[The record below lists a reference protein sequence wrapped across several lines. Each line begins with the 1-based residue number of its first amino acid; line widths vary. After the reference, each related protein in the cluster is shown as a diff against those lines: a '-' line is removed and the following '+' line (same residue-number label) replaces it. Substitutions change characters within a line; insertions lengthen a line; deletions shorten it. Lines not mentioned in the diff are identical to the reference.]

1 MDTMIYNGKEYQLAK
16 NTMKIARLIDKAEKS
31 ASIAEAYGNELE
43 FVKAAAGE
51 GVAKEIFGTLSI
63 EEIDLTELVLVYNA
77 ATAGYEARIEAAR
90 KERELEQVDTPAVK
104 AIRGVADDVRA
115 ITAKTAGR

>member
-1 MDTMIYNGKEYQLAK
+1 MDTMIYNGAEYQLAK
-16 NTMKIARLIDKAEKS
+16 NTMKIARLIDRAEKS
-31 ASIAEAYGNELE
+31 ASIADAYTNELE
-43 FVKAAAGE
+43 FVKAALGE
-51 GVAKEIFGTLSI
+51 DVAKEIFGTLSI

-90 KERELEQVDTPAVK
+90 KDRELRQVDTPAIK
-104 AIRGVADDVRA
+104 AIRGVADDVKV

>member
-1 MDTMIYNGKEYQLAK
+1 MDTMIYNGAEYQLAK
-16 NTMKIARLIDKAEKS
+16 NTMKIARLIDRAEKS
-31 ASIAEAYGNELE
+31 ASIADTYTNELE
-43 FVKAAAGE
+43 FVKAALGE
-51 GVAKEIFGTLSI
+51 DVAKEIFGTLSI

-90 KERELEQVDTPAVK
+90 KDRELRQVDTPAIK
-104 AIRGVADDVRA
+104 AIRGVADDVKV